1 MPLDHV
7 IELSIVGRW
16 MVMET
21 ATSARSTLVTASLTG
36 RLVRTPWVLA
46 ALIVALAGVAL
57 VALSIHVAL
66 DMRRI
71 DTTGLGLDRDLVR
84 TADAR
89 WPGVAPGDRLIAVG
103 GVRGP
108 RTFVYPLLD
117 EAPLSGPPT
126 LTFARDGRAFDVPV
140 IAPPLPPSHQ
150 LALAGRILA
159 GALCVLLGA
168 VCFLLRPGARVSWL
182 FLAFTSTLAVM
193 LLCIVAAIRHPDVLP
208 HLLHASFA
216 LSGSLGLHLFARELP
231 ARPRA
236 PLPRG
241 LIAAIYVPAIAVI
254 ATGLPRTGH
263 AAFGHW
269 LWGSAW
275 SVVAGAISTGL
286 LVRGWIV
293 NRRRD
298 RALAGQH
305 RTLVLGVTIG
315 LWLPLI
321 VFSARTLSGAPFEKW
336 LVHLNAVPV
345 LVYPAMTAAAV
356 LRYNALGADRL
367 AAAVVAY
374 LVAIAATAT
383 GCVLVLIGG
392 PLVIQGELPA
402 SPAARL
408 GLTVGAALLI
418 APLYRRLRRRLDRR
432 FLRARV
438 DTEASG
444 RALFELS
451 RLVSGGD
458 TPAALA
464 AAHAALQALHAEHL
478 ELWLL
483 GPSGDAF
490 ERREGWGEPGPVREP
505 LPRHGPL
512 AAAIRVDRVWGVRT
526 FTATPM
532 PAQAQDLLWDRHL
545 ALVAPIHMHG
555 VISGFVGLGV
565 RRSGLAYDE
574 AEQGF
579 VATVAS
585 QLGVA
590 LEREHGE
597 GAIGAYR
604 IERRLGV
611 GGCAEVHLAWQIGPG
626 GFERRVALKRPL
638 PRMAEDAEHVAM
650 FLHEA
655 RIAAALRHPNIAQIV
670 EVGRHQG
677 AYFIAMEYVD
687 GVPLRSLRDGTAMPL
702 AIALAILMPLLG
714 ALEYAHAACDAQGRW
729 LRLVHRDVT
738 PSNVLISAAGEVK
751 LVDFGIARSAARLD
765 QTRTGVVRGTPA
777 YMSPE
782 QARAQDLDARADLY
796 SVGVLLIECLGIPR
810 PLGVDPAPVVAEV
823 ARTMPALTAVV
834 RRALAVD
841 PAARFATAGELA
853 AALAAAC
860 APIQPATTAELV
872 SWMQLRAAVPSMA
885 AVATATADDVFTD
898 VALISAAPRARRR
911 SRSTRCRSRAPRPT
925 PSGASTRS
933 TCPRGRRR
941 SG

>member
-1 MPLDHV
+1 MAL
-7 IELSIVGRW
+7 
-16 MVMET
+16 ET
-21 ATSARSTLVTASLTG
+21 ATVARSTLVTASLTG
-36 RLVRTPWVLA
+36 RLARTPWAIA

-57 VALSIHVAL
+57 VAVSINVAL
-66 DMRRI
+66 QMRRI
-71 DTTGLGLDRDLVR
+71 DTSGLALDRDVVR
-84 TADAR
+84 AADAR
-89 WPGVAPGDRLIAVG
+89 WPSVAPGDRLVAVG
-103 GVRGP
+103 GVGGP
-108 RTFVYPLLD
+108 RTFVFPLLD
-117 EAPLSGPPT
+117 EAPLTGPAT
-126 LTFARDGRAFDVPV
+126 LTFERAGRTFDVPV
-140 IAPPLPPSHQ
+140 VAPPLPALHQ

-159 GALCVLLGA
+159 GGLCVLLGA
-168 VCFLLRPGARVSWL
+168 VCFLVRPGARVSWL
-182 FLAFTSTLAVM
+182 FLAFTSTLALM
-193 LLCIVAAIRHPDVLP
+193 LLCIVAAIRHPDLLP

-216 LSGSLGLHLFARELP
+216 LTGSLGLHLFARELP

-236 PLPRG
+236 RMHPALV
-241 LIAAIYVPAIAVI
+241 AAIYAPAIAVI

-275 SVVAGAISTGL
+275 SVVAGAISTVL

-293 NRRRD
+293 HRRRD

-305 RTLVLGVTIG
+305 RTLLIGVTLG

-321 VFSARTLSGAPFEKW
+321 VFSIRTLSGAPFEKW

-374 LVAIAATAT
+374 LVAIAAIATA
-383 GCVLVLIGG
+383 CVLVLIGG
-392 PLVIQGELPA
+392 PLVLQGELTG
-402 SPAARL
+402 SPVARL
-408 GLTVGAALLI
+408 GLPIAAALLI
-418 APLYRRLRRRLDRR
+418 APLYRRLRHRLDRR

-438 DTEASG
+438 DHEATG
-444 RALFELS
+444 GALFELA

-483 GPSGDAF
+483 GPSGEAF
-490 ERREGWGEPGPVREP
+490 HRREGWGEPGPVRAP
-505 LPRHGPL
+505 LPRQGPL
-512 AAAIRVDRVWGVRT
+512 AAALRVDRVWGVRT

-532 PAQAQDLLWDRHL
+532 PAPAQDLLWDRHL
-545 ALVAPIHMHG
+545 ALVAPIPMHG

-574 AEQGF
+574 AEQRF
-579 VATVAS
+579 VATVAA
-585 QLGVA
+585 QVGVA

-611 GGCAEVHLAWQIGPG
+611 GGCAEVHLAWQVGPG

-638 PRMAEDAEHVAM
+638 PRMADDAEHVAM

-655 RIAAALRHPNIAQIV
+655 RIAAALRHPNIVQIV
-670 EVGRHQG
+670 EIGRHHG

-687 GVPLRSLRDGTAMPL
+687 GVPLRALRDGTAMPL
-702 AIALAILMPLLG
+702 PIALAILMPLLS
-714 ALEYAHAACDAQGRW
+714 ALAYAHAASDAHGRW

-738 PSNVLISAAGEVK
+738 PSNVLISAAGEIK
-751 LVDFGIARSAARLD
+751 LVDFGIARSIARAD

-782 QARAQDLDARADLY
+782 QARGHDLDARSDLY
-796 SVGVLLIECLGIPR
+796 SVGVLLLESLGIARAPG
-810 PLGVDPAPVVAEV
+810 LDPAPAVAEL
-823 ARTMPALTAVV
+823 ARTLPALAGVV
-834 RRALAVD
+834 GRTLAVD
-841 PAARFATAGELA
+841 PAARFATASELG
-853 AALAAAC
+853 AALTAAC
-860 APIQPATTAELV
+860 APIEPASTAALA
-872 SWMQLRAAVPSMA
+872 SWMQRRAAIPSA
-885 AVATATADDVFTD
+885 APAVTATADEVFTD
-898 VALISAAPRARRR
+898 VA
-911 SRSTRCRSRAPRPT
+911 
-925 PSGASTRS
+925 
-933 TCPRGRRR
+933 
-941 SG
+941 

>member
-1 MPLDHV
+1 
-7 IELSIVGRW
+7 

-36 RLVRTPWVLA
+36 RLVRTPWALA
-46 ALIVALAGVAL
+46 ALVIAIAGAVL
-57 VALSIHVAL
+57 VAMSINVAVQ
-66 DMRRI
+66 MRRI
-71 DTTGLGLDRDLVR
+71 DTAGLRFERDVVR
-84 TADAR
+84 EADAR
-89 WPGVAPGDRLIAVG
+89 WPEVAPGDRLVAVG
-103 GVRGP
+103 GVRGH
-108 RTFVYPLLD
+108 RTYVMPLLD
-117 EAPLSGPPT
+117 EAPLTGPAT
-126 LTFARDGRAFDVPV
+126 LTFERAGHAYDVAV
-140 IAPPLPPSHQ
+140 LAPALPATHQ

-168 VCFLLRPGARVSWL
+168 VCFVLRPGARVSWL

-193 LLCIVAAIRHPDVLP
+193 LLCIVAAIGSPTVLP

-216 LSGSLGLHLFARELP
+216 LTGSLGLHLFARELP

-236 PLPRG
+236 PAHPA
-241 LIAAIYVPAIAVI
+241 LIAAIYAPAIAVI
-254 ATGLPRTGH
+254 ATGLPLTGQ

-275 SVVAGAISTGL
+275 SVLAGAITTAI
-286 LVRGWIV
+286 LVRGWLV

-305 RTLVLGVTIG
+305 RTLVIGVVIG

-321 VFSARTLSGAPFEKW
+321 VFSWRTLAGAPFEKW

-374 LVAIAATAT
+374 LVAITAIAC

-392 PLVIQGELPA
+392 PLVLQGELPA

-408 GLTVGAALLI
+408 AVTVGGALSI

-438 DTEASG
+438 DNEATG
-444 RALFELS
+444 RALSELA
-451 RLVSGGD
+451 RLVSSGD

-464 AAHAALQALHAEHL
+464 AAHAALQALHAEHV
-478 ELWLL
+478 ELWQL
-483 GPSGDAF
+483 GPAGDAF
-490 ERREGWGEPGPVREP
+490 HRHDGWGEPGPIAAP
-505 LPRHGPL
+505 LPRNDAL
-512 AAAIRVDRVWGVRT
+512 AAAIRVDRVWGVRA

-532 PAQAQDLLWDRHL
+532 PVDAQALLWDRHL
-545 ALVAPIHMHG
+545 ALIAPVHMHG

-590 LEREHGE
+590 LERQHGE

-604 IERRLGV
+604 IERRLGI

-638 PRMAEDAEHVAM
+638 PRIADDAEHIAM

-655 RIAAALRHPNIAQIV
+655 RIAAALRHPNIVQIV
-670 EVGRHQG
+670 EIGRHRG

-687 GVPLRSLRDGTAMPL
+687 GVPLRALRDGPPMPL
-702 AIALAILMPLLG
+702 PIALAILMPLCA
-714 ALEYAHAACDAQGRW
+714 ALDYAHAACDAHGHW

-738 PSNVLISAAGEVK
+738 PSNVLISWAGEVK
-751 LVDFGIARSAARLD
+751 LVDFGIARSASRSD
-765 QTRTGVVRGTPA
+765 QTRT
-777 YMSPE
+777 
-782 QARAQDLDARADLY
+782 
-796 SVGVLLIECLGIPR
+796 
-810 PLGVDPAPVVAEV
+810 
-823 ARTMPALTAVV
+823 
-834 RRALAVD
+834 
-841 PAARFATAGELA
+841 
-853 AALAAAC
+853 
-860 APIQPATTAELV
+860 
-872 SWMQLRAAVPSMA
+872 
-885 AVATATADDVFTD
+885 
-898 VALISAAPRARRR
+898 
-911 SRSTRCRSRAPRPT
+911 
-925 PSGASTRS
+925 
-933 TCPRGRRR
+933 
-941 SG
+941 